1 MIECDSLK
9 FDGDRLTLSLLIVPV
24 EDEVLEIFNCPW
36 TIKLVNVVTIEIDNS
51 GVPRDIVSSAELL
64 LFITVYSA
72 NTQTHSITIQL
83 CELIHYRY

>member
-1 MIECDSLK
+1 M
-9 FDGDRLTLSLLIVPV
+9 LIVPV

-72 NTQTHSITIQL
+72 NTQMLSITIQL